1 MPFFSLFS
9 NVYNIIIISTT
20 THNYG
25 TPLLEIL
32 YHTALCKQYVRRHI
46 QGGKKIYY
54 YIVLIIIFIIPLH
67 SRMESSHY
75 TTRYVKIFL
84 DDVRGANLRAVT
96 MTLAAHRRRLES
108 QKYFI
113 TSSAALQ
120 GTLHDFLT
128 ILHHQKQRYDV
139 NVHEWKKEQTTTH
152 I

>member
-9 NVYNIIIISTT
+9 NNVYNIIIISTT

-32 YHTALCKQYVRRHI
+32 YHTAMSKCVWGGI

-54 YIVLIIIFIIPLH
+54 YIVLIIILIIPLH

-75 TTRYVKIFL
+75 ITRYGRIFL
-84 DDVRGANLRAVT
+84 DDVRGANLRALT
-96 MTLAAHRRRLES
+96 MTLAAHRKRLES

-113 TSSAALQ
+113 TSSSALQ
-120 GTLHDFLT
+120 GSPYDFLT
-128 ILHHQKQRYDV
+128 TFHHQKQRYDV